1 MTDRKPVGLSF
12 TSWIDEQIN
21 AAAER
26 GAFDDLPG
34 AGKPLPKRNDF
45 DGRAWLA
52 DYVRREGG
60 SIDDCLPT
68 PLRLKKQRELLAAA
82 VPEFRSEEQVR
93 EAAAELNEQIIKWR
107 KLPQD
112 PPIHVPLVDTEAMVR
127 LWLTA
132 READELNR
140 APEPPEPPAQAPEA
154 SPASR
159 WLRRRQPRRQPRRS

>member
-1 MTDRKPVGLSF
+1 MTDRKPAGMDF
-12 TSWIDEQIN
+12 TSWIDQQISE
-21 AAAER
+21 AAAR

-45 DGRAWLA
+45 NGQAWLA
-52 DYVRREGG
+52 DYVRRQGG
-60 SIDDCLPT
+60 SIEDTLPT
-68 PLRLKKQRELLAAA
+68 PLRLRKQRELLAAA
-82 VPEFRSEEQVR
+82 VPEFSSQEQVR

-107 KLPQD
+107 RLPQD
-112 PPIHVPLVDTEAMVR
+112 PPVFVPLVDTEGLVK

-140 APEPPEPPAQAPEA
+140 VPEPAEIEIQAPPA

-159 WLRRRQPRRQPRRS
+159 WWRRRQRRPS

>member
-1 MTDRKPVGLSF
+1 MTERKPVGMSY
-12 TSWIDEQIN
+12 TSWIDQQISE
-21 AAAER
+21 AADR

-34 AGKPLPKRNDF
+34 VGKPLPKRDDF
-45 DGRAWLA
+45 NGQAWLA
-52 DYVRREGG
+52 DYVRRQGG
-60 SIDDCLPT
+60 SIEDTLPT
-68 PLRLKKQRELLAAA
+68 PLRLRRQRELLAEAA
-82 VPEFRSEEQVR
+82 PDFGSPEQVR

-112 PPIHVPLVDTEAMVR
+112 PPIFVPLVDTEGLVK

-140 APEPPEPPAQAPEA
+140 APEPAGQELAAPEA

-159 WLRRRQPRRQPRRS
+159 WRRRRQRRPR

>member
-1 MTDRKPVGLSF
+1 MTERKPAGMGF
-12 TSWIDEQIN
+12 TSWIDQQISE
-21 AAAER
+21 AAER

-45 DGRAWLA
+45 NGQAWLA
-52 DYVRREGG
+52 DYVRRQGG
-60 SIDDCLPT
+60 SIEDTLPA
-68 PLRLKKQRELLAAA
+68 PLRLRRQRELLTEA
-82 VPEFRSEEQVR
+82 VPQFRSPEQVR

-112 PPIHVPLVDTEAMVR
+112 PPIFVPLVDTEALVK
-127 LWLTA
+127 LWLAA

-140 APEPPEPPAQAPEA
+140 APEPAGEQPPSPEA

-159 WLRRRQPRRQPRRS
+159 RPWRRRRQGRPR